1 MNATGSYAL
10 GIAVW
15 LGFSLILAQPG
26 VSQDFGAKPAT
37 EAARQAALIQKGT
50 LMQVGLA
57 KHVHWKHLAPN
68 SVLEGRLILPV
79 FAGNEIAIPEGTKVE
94 LTIESVKKVG
104 SDSGKWREAGSAIV
118 RAFNPLEKGRPAEYV
133 IGLSKTELEM
143 PQGNVV
149 VVATALRAGYAAM
162 IKPKI
167 GRGSEVRGLHTTS
180 ENPSGSMKGR
190 QTVMLQLDEGVL
202 WPTSSVPRL
211 EAADGAG
218 TRKARAF
225 LLTPLSASRSKKD
238 DVFQA
243 RLAEPVQLGDKL
255 FEAGSLLEGRV
266 SQSTRPRILSR
277 AGSLNLRIDRITP
290 SQGLSITASGTLGG
304 IEASTIAKYVLDEEG
319 RLRGLKPGVKNALVD
334 LTIAYAIG
342 KVADDLAETP
352 IRAVGAAMSDAA
364 VANAARYFGLGA
376 SAMFLVTR
384 HGRDVYLPRYSAV
397 EIDFGRY
404 SEAASATTDLQ
415 RQ

>member
-1 MNATGSYAL
+1 MKAIGSYAL
-10 GIAVW
+10 GIAVG

-26 VSQDFGAKPAT
+26 LSQDLGAEPAT
-37 EAARQAALIQKGT
+37 EAARQAMLIQKGA
-50 LMQVGLA
+50 LMQVELA
-57 KHVHWKHLAPN
+57 KHVYWKHLAPN

-79 FAGNEIAIPEGTKVE
+79 FAGNEIAIPEGAKVE
-94 LTIESVKKVG
+94 LTIASVKKAG
-104 SDSGKWREAGSAIV
+104 NDSGKWRKAGNAIV

-133 IGLSKTELEM
+133 IQLSKTELEM
-143 PQGNVV
+143 PQGHVIV
-149 VVATALRAGYAAM
+149 AATALRAGYAAM

-167 GRGSEVRGLHTTS
+167 GRGGEVRGLHTTS

-190 QTVMLQLDEGVL
+190 QTLVLQLDEGVF
-202 WPTSSVPRL
+202 WPTSGVPRL
-211 EAADGAG
+211 EAADGAR

-225 LLTPLSASRSKKD
+225 LLTPLSASQSKKD
-238 DVFQA
+238 DVFQV

-266 SQSTRPRILSR
+266 SQSTRPRMLSR
-277 AGSLNLRIDRITP
+277 AGSLNLRIDRITSP
-290 SQGLSITASGTLGG
+290 QGSSVAVGGTLGG
-304 IEASTIAKYVLDEEG
+304 IEASAGAKYVLDAEG
-319 RLRGLKPGVKNALVD
+319 GLRGLKPGVKNALVD
-334 LTIAYAIG
+334 LSIAYTIG
-342 KVADDLAETP
+342 KMADDLAETP
-352 IRAVGAAMSDAA
+352 IRAVGAAMNDAA

-376 SAMFLVTR
+376 SAVFLITR

-404 SEAASATTDLQ
+404 SEEASASDLQ